1 MLPVNGTHG
10 DNRGVDRQGYP
21 GMFGNAQPGAF
32 WVEDVPQQV
41 NYRVPPAPISDE
53 QLEANQRA
61 IRMREAQAQAAEDAA
76 TARTIASHEE
86 FPPLPAAP
94 TGAHR
99 ATTAPRSPNT
109 DSLPPP
115 EEPLIIMRAR
125 RSSSLEAREAEIT
138 GNSVDRQQD

>member
-1 MLPVNGTHG
+1 MVPLNGTYG

-41 NYRVPPAPISDE
+41 NHRVPPAPISDE
-53 QLEANQRA
+53 QLEAIQRA

-94 TGAHR
+94 TGTQRAAHD
-99 ATTAPRSPNT
+99 ATAPTAHPA
-109 DSLPPP
+109 PP
-115 EEPLIIMRAR
+115 EGPLLIMLAR

-138 GNSVDRQQD
+138 ENSIDRQQD